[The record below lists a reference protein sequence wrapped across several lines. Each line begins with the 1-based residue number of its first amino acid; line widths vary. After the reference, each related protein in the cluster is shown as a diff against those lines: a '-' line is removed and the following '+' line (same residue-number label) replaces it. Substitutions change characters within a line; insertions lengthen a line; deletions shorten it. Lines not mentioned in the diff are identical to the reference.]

1 MMIRYKVLV
10 LLLLVI
16 PAVFICPVELC
27 FIVGKNLI
35 EVFCIYAED
44 EDPAEAVKKIYL
56 LVFSVATVKISAD
69 LFYYYFGLDL
79 HSLID
84 EGLLT
89 KEDLERPNTEL
100 RKYVVDIRR
109 AQFKK
114 IGGYPEFFF
123 ENFIRFMSW
132 DDDML
137 IRQMIEDYEKKER
150 K

>member
-1 MMIRYKVLV
+1 MMIRYKILIT
-10 LLLLVI
+10 LLLAI
-16 PAVFICPVELC
+16 PAVFICPIELC
-27 FIVGKNLI
+27 LIVAKNLI

-44 EDPAEAVKKIYL
+44 EDPDEALKKIYL

-79 HSLID
+79 HSLIE

-100 RKYVVDIRR
+100 RKYVVEVRR
-109 AQFKK
+109 AQFKE
-114 IGGYPEFFF
+114 IGGTPQFLF

-137 IRQMIEDYEKKER
+137 IRQMVEDYEKKER